1 MLYVYVNY
9 KFNVLKLSKKTDY
22 AIILLTHLSEVN
34 APVSAHKVSEYY
46 QLPYPMVANILKIL
60 VSSGF
65 IKSTRGQRGGY
76 VLARPAENI
85 ILSEIIKVTDT
96 PFTLVECA
104 HDEELCKVQKC
115 CPTKHTLIALHNKI
129 QQFIEE
135 TTLATIVKDAR
146 LIKPNFEDSK
156 YEIAHLS

>member
-1 MLYVYVNY
+1 M
-9 KFNVLKLSKKTDY
+9 LKLSKKTDY
-22 AIILLTHLSEVN
+22 AIILLTHHGEVN
-34 APVSAHKVSEYY
+34 APVSAHKESEYY
-46 QLPYPMVANILKIL
+46 QLPYPMVANILKLL
-60 VSSGF
+60 VSSGL
-65 IKSTRGQRGGY
+65 IKSIRGQHGGY

-85 ILSEIIKVTDT
+85 ILSDIIKVTDN

-115 CPTKHTLIALHNKI
+115 CPTKRTLIALHNKI

-135 TTLATIVKDAR
+135 TTLATIIKDAQ

-156 YEIAHLS
+156 YEIAYLS

>member
-1 MLYVYVNY
+1 MGASQGEEVFGNITEINNPVE
-9 KFNVLKLSKKTDY
+9 
-22 AIILLTHLSEVN
+22 IIDV
-34 APVSAHKVSEYY
+34 
-46 QLPYPMVANILKIL
+46 
-60 VSSGF
+60 F
-65 IKSTRGQRGGY
+65 
-76 VLARPAENI
+76 RPSN
-85 ILSEIIKVTDT
+85 EIIKVTDN

-115 CPTKHTLIALHNKI
+115 CPTKRTLIALHNKI

-135 TTLATIVKDAR
+135 TTLATIVKDAQ